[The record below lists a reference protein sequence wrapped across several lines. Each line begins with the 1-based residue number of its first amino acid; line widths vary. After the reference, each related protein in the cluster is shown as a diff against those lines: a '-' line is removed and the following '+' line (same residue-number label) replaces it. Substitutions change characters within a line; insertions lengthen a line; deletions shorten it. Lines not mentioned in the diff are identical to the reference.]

1 MKKFSVL
8 MIVFMLLSVFLASCG
23 QKATEEPTQVPPTE
37 APPTEVPP
45 TEMPPTAVP
54 EPTEVPPT
62 QVPEVNDDVDPY
74 AALDAAYADFLAN
87 MVAYNTIGL
96 EALNAALVENP
107 PFLLDV
113 RKVSEVESNG
123 YIPGSVLIPLNEL
136 GDNLAYLPDQDTDI
150 VSYCGSGWRCT
161 IALTGLGALGW
172 NVKGLKQD
180 SFAGWVAAGYAVDE
194 GVPAAPESM
203 NSVMLDENVSGY
215 IKDMFANVPDG
226 FGVLTDENL
235 NTALAENPD
244 LVLID
249 VRKDSE
255 LDEKG
260 FIASDKWIHI
270 PLEQF
275 IEMKS
280 MWPQDKDTPIAVYCG
295 SGHRST
301 IAMTILWSYG
311 YSDVTSLKG
320 GFGGWVTAGYPYE
333 MGIYQKLDAAYADFL
348 ANMVA
353 YNTVSL
359 EAFNAMLVDNPP
371 YILDVRNVDEVEN
384 SGHIPGA
391 VVLPLRELGENFAY
405 LPEQDQ
411 QIVSYCGSGWR
422 CTIAMTGLEAL
433 GWDVLSLKGNSFAG
447 WVEAGYAT
455 EEGMPDPYEVT
466 NSVELDPQVATT
478 ISDMF
483 ANIPDGWGVIT
494 DEQLNATLA
503 DNPDVYLIDVRTQ
516 AEVDEKG
523 IIESG
528 NWVGVP
534 LEEFIAQRAAWP
546 TDKTSE
552 IVVYC
557 GSGHRST
564 MAMSILWSYGY
575 TNVLSLKG
583 GFGGWVDAGY
593 PVVDYVAP

>member
-260 FIASDKWIHI
+260 FIASDNWIHI

-534 LEEFIAQRAAWP
+534 LEEFIAQRAVWP